1 MKEILNELRGK
12 DYDAYFF
19 YAGDEDG
26 KVMIQSSTYK
36 ETGTKIGGNEIG
48 DCYHIVLFRMDE
60 EGKTFRDINVGDWVC
75 FRPSDGFP
83 VTLNPA
89 GKAMSNDSVAC
100 RIVSDLHIRMRVSSP
115 DTVY

>member
-60 EGKTFRDINVGDWVC
+60 EGKTKDLEKFEAILASPADYMSMLIPNDWYGGIYKKTHNSHEMAQDL
-75 FRPSDGFP
+75 FDRLSE
-83 VTLNPA
+83 
-89 GKAMSNDSVAC
+89 AC
-100 RIVSDLHIRMRVSSP
+100 
-115 DTVY
+115 